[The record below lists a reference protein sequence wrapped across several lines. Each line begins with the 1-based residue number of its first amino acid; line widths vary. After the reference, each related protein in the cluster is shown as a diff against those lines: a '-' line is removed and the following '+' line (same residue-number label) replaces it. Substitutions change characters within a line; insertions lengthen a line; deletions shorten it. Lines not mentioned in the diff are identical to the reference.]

1 MNKKTLLLIL
11 DGWGV
16 GENIDHNAITLANP
30 KYWDELWNKFPHSIL
45 DAKEEAVG
53 LPKGC
58 LSGSEVGHLTLG
70 SGRIIW
76 QGAARIERSLQ
87 TGEFFTNQ
95 ILINAEEHIKKFSG
109 KVHLIGLLSDGGIH
123 SHYSHLLGFIDWA
136 KNNNFEVCLHM
147 YLDGRDMAPKSAL
160 GLLEEFIFPHLT
172 NKIKISTICGRA
184 TAMDR
189 SENWDRS
196 VTTHHMLTKVN
207 EIENKSVRQI
217 LEENYAENITDEF
230 VQPTRFDNR
239 TIENNDVVIFF
250 NFRADRM
257 RQTVRLFTN
266 RAPKTVQDDVIVPN
280 NLYLVSMTEYDAD
293 FKETWVLF
301 PPDYPKNTLGEWIS
315 TQGLRQFR
323 IAETEKYAHVTY
335 FFNGG
340 QEQAFPGEER
350 LVIPSLGLTNYAS
363 NPEMSLDEVTASLER
378 VLDKQKYDLIVCNLA
393 NGDMVGHSGDL
404 QAGIEAVKKVD
415 EALMKIIP
423 ACERNN
429 YTAVITADHG
439 NIEKMKEKDAPHT
452 AHTFNDVPLVITDE
466 SLTIPEKGSL
476 YQVAPT
482 ILKIMG
488 VERPDEMTGES
499 LIEGI

>member
-1 MNKKTLLLIL
+1 MNKNVLLLIL

-16 GENIDHNAITLANP
+16 GENNDHNAITLANP
-30 KYWDELWNKFPHSIL
+30 KYWNELWNKFPHSTL
-45 DAKEEAVG
+45 DAKEETVG

-76 QGAARIERSLQ
+76 QGAARIEKSLQ

-95 ILINAEEHIKKFSG
+95 ILINAEEHIKKFGG

-123 SHYSHLLGFIDWA
+123 SHYSHLLGFIDWV
-136 KNNNFEVCLHM
+136 KNKNFEACLHM

-160 GLLEEFIFPHLT
+160 GLLRQSIFSQL
-172 NKIKISTICGRA
+172 NDKIKISTICGRA

-189 SENWDRS
+189 SENWERS
-196 VTTHHMLTKVN
+196 VTAHHMLTKVG
-207 EIENKSVRQI
+207 EIEKKSVEQV
-217 LEENYAENITDEF
+217 LEQNYAENITDEF
-230 VQPTRFDNR
+230 IQPTRFDDR
-239 TIENNDVVIFF
+239 VIEANDVVIFF

-257 RQTVRLFTN
+257 RQTVRLFTG
-266 RAPKTVQDDVIVPN
+266 RAPKTVQDDIILPE
-280 NLYLVSMTEYDAD
+280 NLYLVSMTEYDVD
-293 FKETWVLF
+293 FQETWVLF
-301 PPDYPKNTLGEWIS
+301 SPEYPKNTLGEWIS
-315 TQGLRQFR
+315 TQSLRQFR

-340 QEQAFPGEER
+340 QEQTFLGEER

-363 NPEMSLDEVTASLER
+363 NPEMSLDEVVTSLER
-378 VLDKQKYDLIVCNLA
+378 VLDKQEQDFIVCNLA

-404 QAGIEAVKKVD
+404 EAGMKAVQKVD

-439 NIEKMKEKDAPHT
+439 NIEKMKEKNDPHT
-452 AHTFNDVPLVITDE
+452 AHTFNDVPLIITDKN
-466 SLTIPEKGSL
+466 LNLPEKGCL

-482 ILKIMG
+482 ILKIMNLSKP
-488 VERPDEMTGES
+488 EEMTGES
-499 LIEGI
+499 LF